1 MLYLMLTLCFT
12 LALLWRV
19 SDLLPAAVALFVA
32 AFITACMGRKTAAPA
47 STAPNKAPAP
57 QELQNAAAVYTVTT
71 RLDPRTMGT
80 IYRIMR
86 ADYVTEVNRRGL
98 IEWYAYHDGATFKGP
113 GASMAQRIVNE
124 SLQKKYL
131 TIK

>member
-1 MLYLMLTLCFT
+1 MVLVMLILCFI
-12 LALLWRV
+12 LAVFFRV
-19 SDLLPAAVALFVA
+19 TDLLPAAAALFVA

-57 QELQNAAAVYTVTT
+57 QEPQNAAAVYTVTT

-98 IEWYAYHDGATFKGP
+98 IEWYAYHTSATFRGP
-113 GASMAQRIVNE
+113 GAAMAQRIVNE
-124 SLQKKYL
+124 SLQKNA
-131 TIK
+131 